1 MTLDKPNLLKYG
13 INNSPPMT
21 QSNSKPIQMPH
32 TEQTQFGQKKQS
44 QYLVAPI
51 STSLPQQQLHHQSR
65 PERPRTLDTHT
76 TSLSILKSSS
86 IPFSI
91 APDQLNSST
100 SQNSISSKLKAFSAT
115 VVGGSDAKK
124 PVKIIENDANPE
136 TNKASAA
143 TTPSAKTFDE
153 QEEWAKISEIM
164 ANFGTDDALTTS
176 AFGGSTRRRVYQN
189 RMDNGRSNSVAGYAS
204 YTDASKSHL
213 GLSMH
218 SVNSLGSPRD
228 IDAQRSI
235 SPHGQLIDWLYSNE
249 LESLD
254 RILYDNGFDDVDFI
268 RGVLD
273 ESDFDALD
281 VPVDDRPKLIAAIE
295 NDLQTPP
302 RAVSRFTND
311 SPSKSSAYSSF
322 NTNDK
327 IQSVNAANNNVYAQ
341 TTNNNNYSTMPKLK
355 TLSAGTE
362 CNATVSVDEWLS
374 SIKLQQYSEVFK

>member
-21 QSNSKPIQMPH
+21 QPNSKPIQMPRS
-32 TEQTQFGQKKQS
+32 EQSQSGHKKQH
-44 QYLVAPI
+44 LAP
-51 STSLPQQQLHHQSR
+51 TSASLPQPQQQLHQSR
-65 PERPRTLDTHT
+65 PERPRTLDTQT
-76 TSLSILKSSS
+76 SSLSILKSSS

-91 APDQLNSST
+91 APDQFTST
-100 SQNSISSKLKAFSAT
+100 SQTSNSKLKSFST
-115 VVGGSDAKK
+115 SVVGGEAKK
-124 PVKIIENDANPE
+124 PSKLIENDANAE
-136 TNKASAA
+136 ANKVDVAA

-164 ANFGTDDALTTS
+164 ANFGTDVSLTTS

-204 YTDASKSHL
+204 YTDTGKSQL

-228 IDAQRSI
+228 VDSQRSI

-273 ESDFDALD
+273 EGDLDTLD
-281 VPVDDRPKLIAAIE
+281 VPVDDRPKLMAAME
-295 NDLQTPP
+295 NDLQTPA
-302 RAVSRFTND
+302 RAVSKFMKTT
-311 SPSKSSAYSSF
+311 PTKSGVYSSF
-322 NTNDK
+322 DTNDK
-327 IQSVNAANNNVYAQ
+327 VNSGNAVNNNVYAQ
-341 TTNNNNYSTMPKLK
+341 STANNNNYSTIPKQKGLNAGSSDSNA
-355 TLSAGTE
+355 TLSVE
-362 CNATVSVDEWLS
+362 EWLA

>member
-1 MTLDKPNLLKYG
+1 
-13 INNSPPMT
+13 MT
-21 QSNSKPIQMPH
+21 QSISKPIPMPRYD
-32 TEQTQFGQKKQS
+32 QAQFGQKKQS
-44 QYLVAPI
+44 QYLAPT
-51 STSLPQQQLHHQSR
+51 SASLPQHQSR

-76 TSLSILKSSS
+76 SSLSILKSSS

-91 APDQLNSST
+91 APDQSSST
-100 SQNSISSKLKAFSAT
+100 SQTSNSKLKSFSPSI
-115 VVGGSDAKK
+115 VGGEAKK
-124 PVKIIENDANPE
+124 PVKLIENDASSE
-136 TNKASAA
+136 SIKVSAA

-164 ANFGTDDALTTS
+164 ANFGTDESLTTS
-176 AFGGSTRRRVYQN
+176 AFGGSTRRRTYQN

-204 YTDASKSHL
+204 YTDAGKPQL

-273 ESDFDALD
+273 ESDLDALE
-281 VPVDDRPKLIAAIE
+281 VPADDRPKLMAAIE

-302 RAVSRFTND
+302 RAVSKFMKT
-311 SPSKSSAYSSF
+311 SPNKSSVYSSF

-327 IQSVNAANNNVYAQ
+327 IHSVNGANNNVYAQ
-341 TTNNNNYSTMPKLK
+341 STNNNNYSTSTIPKQK
-355 TLSAGTE
+355 SLSAGTE
-362 CNATVSVDEWLS
+362 NNASFSVDEWLT
-374 SIKLQQYSEVFK
+374 SIKLQQYSEVFKWVSYFEIIVR